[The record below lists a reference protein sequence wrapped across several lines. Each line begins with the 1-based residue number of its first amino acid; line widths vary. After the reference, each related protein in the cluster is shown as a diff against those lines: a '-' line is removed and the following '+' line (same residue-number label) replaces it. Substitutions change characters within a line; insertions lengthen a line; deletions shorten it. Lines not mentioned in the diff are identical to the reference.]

1 MNITGFMDETAESE
15 KKGGSKESLS
25 AMLNKIDEEDLQ
37 AILDS

>member
-1 MNITGFMDETAESE
+1 MTSFMDETAESE
-15 KKGGSKESLS
+15 KKEGSKESIS